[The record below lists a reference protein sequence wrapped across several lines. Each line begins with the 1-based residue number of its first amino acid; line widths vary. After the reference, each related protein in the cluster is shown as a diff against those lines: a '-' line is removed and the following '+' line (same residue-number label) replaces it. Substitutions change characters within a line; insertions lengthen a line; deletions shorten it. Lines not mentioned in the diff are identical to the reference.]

1 MSSGPAVSSD
11 PAMSSGPVAAPGSA
25 EPSVPAAS
33 SRPVVSPAPAV
44 SPGGVTPPAAAA
56 SSGPVVV
63 PTVPVV
69 PSRPPAE
76 DPVAPGRGGGGPG
89 RPPSLLDAGTEHD
102 PHALYRTL
110 RTRFPL
116 VYDEPFGAWLISRYA
131 DVRAALADQRLAVPP
146 SGRTLVHREGGT
158 HSAHRAL
165 VSPAFR
171 GAALAAL
178 TAGVERTAHVLARRL
193 AAREEADLVA
203 EFCHW
208 LPTAAVV
215 GALGLPYE
223 DTARVHAWCRSGLD
237 HLGGHHPEL
246 EAFLRPYIAR
256 RRAHPGDD
264 LLSALCT
271 ARPDGRRLSDEAVA
285 GLAGTLL
292 GAGGETTARALGS
305 FLANLL
311 DHSGQLAVIRTRPTL
326 TQGAWAESLRR
337 DPPLHI
343 VERRAVAPVGVIPEG
358 ATVACLL
365 GSAGRDPARFADPD
379 RYDAFRADPGDLAY
393 GSGRHFCPGPLLAAL
408 TAEHGLHALL
418 GVAPGLR
425 WVPGFRPVPEG
436 PVSPSPRALRV
447 LLH

>member
-1 MSSGPAVSSD
+1 MSPGAVTPAAPAGSSGPLVASTAPVV
-11 PAMSSGPVAAPGSA
+11 SSGPPARD
-25 EPSVPAAS
+25 SVS
-33 SRPVVSPAPAV
+33 
-44 SPGGVTPPAAAA
+44 
-56 SSGPVVV
+56 
-63 PTVPVV
+63 
-69 PSRPPAE
+69 
-76 DPVAPGRGGGGPG
+76 PGRGGGGPG
-89 RPPSLLDAGTEHD
+89 RAPSLLDVGTEHD
-102 PHALYRTL
+102 PHAFYRTL

-116 VYDEPFGAWLISRYA
+116 VYDERSDAWLISRYA
-131 DVRAALADQRLAVPP
+131 DVRGALADPRLVVPP

-178 TAGVERTAHVLARRL
+178 TAGVERTAYVLARRI

-246 EAFLRPYIAR
+246 EVFLRPYIAR
-256 RRAHPGDD
+256 RRAHPGAD

-271 ARPDGRRLSDEAVA
+271 ARTDGRRLSDEAVA

-311 DHSGQLAVIRTRPTL
+311 DHPGQLAVIRTRPTL

-343 VERRAVAPVGVIPEG
+343 VERRALAPVGVIPEG

-408 TAEHGLHALL
+408 TAEHGLHALMS
-418 GVAPGLR
+418 VAPALR